1 MILGLA
7 ALTACSVAPSQSG
20 AQVRPAD
27 VAAPADAPA
36 APSLS
41 GTWIIA
47 SIDGTAPPVTAYG
60 KPPVL
65 IFTANNYGGN
75 AGCNDFGGL
84 GLPHEGRWYGD
95 FATSNQ
101 MGCGPPLGKQDEVV
115 HGLLASG
122 PTLAFSGADRVTLAT
137 ARHRVE
143 LRRAGPAP
151 IREAEPPRPLIG
163 TRWTFRGL
171 DGASIV
177 AAARGQAPALIVEGD
192 RFRLDTPCLTLEGD
206 WSQTGE
212 GRARFV
218 PGRRTPLPCAAP
230 ARARDGA
237 IAAAIA
243 GEKQYATGP
252 NGELV
257 LAGGGHWLTGEAT
270 RRGAVDA
277 ALLAGMW
284 QVESGPIAASRNGAR
299 PAQVLFL
306 ARSYALWDGCNR
318 TEGLLISYERRLFTH
333 GSGLST
339 LANCTAGRVDPKLKA
354 VVTSNPRF
362 GTLPGGGLRLVSPAG
377 EVRLR
382 RVGPAPASSG
392 GVTTRLVAGQ
402 RFTFLGVHLGTL
414 AVLPGERFRL
424 TQPCGVTEGR
434 YRLARGEVDGSLRFG
449 PDRPAD
455 ACQADPSARALQAVF
470 SGNLAV
476 AVGPNKDIALFA
488 GRFGAVR
495 ARLTR

>member
-1 MILGLA
+1 MRYTLLIGLA
-7 ALTACSVAPSQSG
+7 ALTACSAAPSQSG

-27 VAAPADAPA
+27 AAH
-36 APSLS
+36 SLS
-41 GTWIIA
+41 GTWTIA
-47 SIDGTAPPVTAYG
+47 SIDGVAPPVTAYG
-60 KPPVL
+60 KPPQLV
-65 IFTANNYGGN
+65 FTANSYGGN
-75 AGCNDFGGL
+75 AGCNDFGGF
-84 GLPHEGRWYGD
+84 GLEHEGHWYGD
-95 FATSNQ
+95 FAMSNQ
-101 MGCGPPLGKQDEVV
+101 MGCGTPLGKQDEVV

-122 PTLAFSGADRVTLAT
+122 PGVTFSGADRVTLAT

-151 IREAEPPRPLIG
+151 IREAVAPRPLVG

-171 DGASIV
+171 DGASITP
-177 AAARGQAPALIVEGD
+177 AARGEAPALIVEGD
-192 RFRLDTPCLTLEGD
+192 RFRLDTPCMTLEGG
-206 WSQTGE
+206 WSQASE
-212 GRARFV
+212 GRARFA
-218 PGRRTPLPCAAP
+218 PDRRTPLPCAAP
-230 ARARDGA
+230 ARARDDA
-237 IAAAIA
+237 IAAAVA
-243 GEKQYATGP
+243 GEKPYVTGP

-277 ALLAGMW
+277 ALLTGTW
-284 QVESGPIAASRNGAR
+284 QVEGGPTAASRNGAR

-306 ARSYALWDGCNR
+306 ARSYSLWDGCNH
-318 TEGLLISYERRLFTH
+318 TEGLLISYERQLFTY

-339 LANCTAGRVDPKLKA
+339 LANCMAGRDDPRLKA

-362 GTLPGGGLRLVSPAG
+362 GTLAGGGLRLVSPAG

-382 RVGPAPASSG
+382 RVGPALASSG
-392 GVTTRLVAGQ
+392 GVTTRLLAGQ
-402 RFTFLGVHLGTL
+402 RFDFTGASPGTL
-414 AVLPGERFRL
+414 VVLPGERFRL

-449 PDRPAD
+449 PDRPAEP
-455 ACQADPSARALQAVF
+455 CQADPAARALQAVLI
-470 SGNLAV
+470 GNLEV

-488 GRFGAVR
+488 GRFGVVR